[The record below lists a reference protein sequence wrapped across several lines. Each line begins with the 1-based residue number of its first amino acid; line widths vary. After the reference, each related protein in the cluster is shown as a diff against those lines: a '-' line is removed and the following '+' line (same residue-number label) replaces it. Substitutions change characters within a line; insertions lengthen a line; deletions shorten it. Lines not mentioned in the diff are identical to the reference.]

1 MRPEGVQ
8 ETESA
13 TIAPIHQTVIKPIVK
28 LHKNHVFL
36 VAFISRVNRR
46 SINAA
51 TDPLAV
57 DSERMRNICD
67 AKVA

>member
-1 MRPEGVQ
+1 M
-8 ETESA
+8 
-13 TIAPIHQTVIKPIVK
+13 HQTVIRAIVK
-28 LHKNHVFL
+28 LHKNHDFL

-51 TDPLAV
+51 TDPFAV

-67 AKVA
+67 TKVA